1 VSAPIAGLS
10 RCRVLGDLT
19 SEQLE
24 ALAGLMEPREF
35 EVGGSLFL
43 EGDEAEEVLVIA
55 QGSVRLERERETLG
69 VIGEGEMLGGVSMA
83 SVGRRAC
90 DAIAAEHVRALA
102 LSRGA
107 YTLLRAD
114 HPAIA
119 LALQDGL
126 LREIAVY
133 VRALAES
140 RSPAA

>member
-1 VSAPIAGLS
+1 MSATIDGLG
-10 RCRVLGDLT
+10 RCRALGDLT
-19 SEQLE
+19 GEQLQ
-24 ALAGLMEPREF
+24 ALAGLMEPREY
-35 EVGGSLFL
+35 ESGESLFR

-55 QGSVRLERERETLG
+55 QGSVRLERERTTLG

-90 DAIAAEHVRALA
+90 DAIAAEEVRALA

-107 YTLLRAD
+107 YTQLRVD

-126 LREIAVY
+126 LREIATC

-140 RSPAA
+140 RASAA